1 MTRKT
6 GIPSSRQKSI
16 AFGRVHGLSGWPDSV
31 WSGGG
36 PDRSRPVN
44 RRLLTSGLI
53 ARKPSG
59 SRQAAPEGG
68 DLLRRVLEQHRRVLP
83 APPDL
88 HLHLAGTERAL
99 ADGDAQG
106 APEELGVGE
115 LLPRS
120 CIAIVVEH
128 VEPELLELA
137 VEPVREGTLLGAILA
152 HDDELDVERRHRTRP
167 GDAALVGVLL
177 DRSGGGPRGPEP
189 IRAHPDELLAAR
201 FVEVGGAQ
209 GLGVAGAE
217 LEDVAY
223 LDGRLDPDRAAVDGV
238 SGHHGA
244 DIDGLVV
251 EVATRLDAAEVR
263 IGLVGARHVA
273 ARRDAGG
280 EEDRHLGADRAY
292 VPWGTEPRRD
302 LVGMSGTEVGTQR
315 VAQLDLVDAMVPP
328 EHHEAHLVTVENDR
342 KSLEEGTGRD
352 AQGGR
357 DRVDRRHAGSRDD
370 LGSRECRPERHGLRV
385 GARHLEVRRV
395 SPGQGHLVLAGWAGG
410 HVLVR
415 AA

>member
-120 CIAIVVEH
+120 GIAIVVEH
-128 VEPELLELA
+128 VQPELLELA
-137 VEPVREGTLLGAILA
+137 VEPVREIPRSSAYCST
-152 HDDELDVERRHRTRP
+152 
-167 GDAALVGVLL
+167 AAAAA
-177 DRSGGGPRGPEP
+177 RAGPNPYEP
-189 IRAHPDELLAAR
+189 IQMSCSRPD
-201 FVEVGGAQ
+201 
-209 GLGVAGAE
+209 
-217 LEDVAY
+217 
-223 LDGRLDPDRAAVDGV
+223 
-238 SGHHGA
+238 S
-244 DIDGLVV
+244 
-251 EVATRLDAAEVR
+251 
-263 IGLVGARHVA
+263 
-273 ARRDAGG
+273 
-280 EEDRHLGADRAY
+280 
-292 VPWGTEPRRD
+292 
-302 LVGMSGTEVGTQR
+302 
-315 VAQLDLVDAMVPP
+315 
-328 EHHEAHLVTVENDR
+328 
-342 KSLEEGTGRD
+342 
-352 AQGGR
+352 
-357 DRVDRRHAGSRDD
+357 SR
-370 LGSRECRPERHGLRV
+370 
-385 GARHLEVRRV
+385 
-395 SPGQGHLVLAGWAGG
+395 
-410 HVLVR
+410 
-415 AA
+415 